1 MRLSIRTTVTIG
13 VAGLAVWLTLG
24 LPKMLDAQPP
34 AGAMGAPGAPGTA
47 RGGARGRVFGGFI
60 KSNDPR
66 AQNRTYHFEDT
77 NEDLPYCVLVS
88 SKVKKGVKAPL
99 IVSLH
104 GLGIGP
110 GYMCQGKAVDL
121 AEEDGYILVAPM
133 GYNVSG
139 WYGSPV
145 IDTNG
150 RSGRGGGPAGA
161 PAGPPPPANLAE
173 LSEKDVLNVL
183 AMIRKEFNIDENRTY
198 LMGHSMGGAGTL
210 FLGSKYAGQWTA
222 IAAMAPAAFR
232 MQPTAAAIL
241 TPLKDHSVPV
251 MIAQG
256 DADELVP
263 VSGTRQWADT
273 MKQLRMDYQY
283 DEIAGATHGS
293 VIEKS
298 MPDIFAFFQSHVKK

>member
-1 MRLSIRTTVTIG
+1 MRLNFRTSWTI
-13 VAGLAVWLTLG
+13 VLAGLTAWLTLG
-24 LPKMLDAQPP
+24 SPETLPAQPAAAA
-34 AGAMGAPGAPGTA
+34 AGATDTPAPG
-47 RGGARGRVFGGFI
+47 RGGPRRGGGGFI

-77 NEDLPYCVLVS
+77 NEELPYCVVVS
-88 SKVKKGVKAPL
+88 SKVKKDGKAPL

-104 GLGIGP
+104 GLGVGP
-110 GYMCQGKAVDL
+110 GFMCQGRAVDL
-121 AEEDGYILVAPM
+121 AEEGGYILVAPM
-133 GYNVSG
+133 GYNVGG

-145 IDTNG
+145 INTNG
-150 RSGRGGGPAGA
+150 RGGRGGA
-161 PAGPPPPANLAE
+161 PAGPPPPANLSE

-210 FLGSKYAGQWTA
+210 FLGSKYATQWTA

-232 MQPTAAAIL
+232 MQPNAAAIL
-241 TPLKDHSVPV
+241 TPLKDQSVPV

-263 VSGTRQWADT
+263 VTNTRQWVET
-273 MKQLRMDYQY
+273 MKGLQMDYQY
-283 DEIAGATHGS
+283 DEIPGATHGS

-298 MPDIFAFFQSHVKK
+298 IPDIFAFFQAHVKK